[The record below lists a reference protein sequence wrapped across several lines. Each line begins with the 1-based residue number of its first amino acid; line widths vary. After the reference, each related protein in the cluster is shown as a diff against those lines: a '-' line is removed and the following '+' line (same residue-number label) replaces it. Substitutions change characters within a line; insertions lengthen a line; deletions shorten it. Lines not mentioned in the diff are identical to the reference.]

1 MGRKVLAAGTFD
13 IIHLGHVTM
22 LWDAKR
28 LAGDDGELVVV
39 VAKDENVRRFKGR
52 DPIVPQEKRLYVVSN
67 LKPVDRAV
75 LGKDNPLDSILEERP
90 DVIALGYDQWAEE
103 GWLKEELRKRGLN
116 VEVVRLPKYGNQSTS
131 SIVNRIV
138 KMFCQ
143 DSKE

>member
-13 IIHLGHVTM
+13 IIHSGHVRM
-22 LWDAKR
+22 LWDAKK

-39 VAKDENVRRFKGR
+39 VARDENVRKFKGR
-52 DPIVPQEKRLYVVSN
+52 DPIVPQEKRLYLVSN

-75 LGKDNPLDSILEERP
+75 LGKENPLDSIVEERP

-103 GWLKEELRKRGLN
+103 KWLKEELRKRGLE

-131 SIVNRIV
+131 GIVSRIV
-138 KMFCQ
+138 EMFCH